1 IKTAYEFNDEQKK
14 RLKEKLESLLNKKV
28 GFSFEIDK
36 SLVGGF
42 IAQVNDTVYDASLK
56 HQLDLLRTQLLEG
69 GIYT

>member
-1 IKTAYEFNDEQKK
+1 KK

-28 GFSFEIDK
+28 GFSFETDK

-69 GIYT
+69 GIYTGQTN